1 MDSKQAAAVT
11 STVESDSTMTRRRLK
26 EAGFGDEQVQ
36 ALVDVTGAE
45 RRALS
50 ADMAGLKASE
60 ERVKSEIA
68 LLRADSGAFRTEMRG
83 EIAGVHTR
91 IDGVRDEVNARFDGV
106 REEMNARFD
115 GVREEMN
122 AKFERVDAR
131 FDGVREEMNA
141 RFVGARDEMNAKFE
155 RVDAKFDGLDSRLKL
170 VVWFVGVGVTVYVG
184 TTVSLVMIL
193 FRNAPV

>member
-1 MDSKQAAAVT
+1 MQEATGV
-11 STVESDSTMTRRRLK
+11 VESDNAMTRRRLK

-68 LLRADSGAFRTEMRG
+68 LLRTESGAFRTEMRG
-83 EIAGVHTR
+83 ELAAVHTR
-91 IDGVRDEVNARFDGV
+91 IDGLRNEVNARFDGV
-106 REEMNARFD
+106 RDEMNAR
-115 GVREEMN
+115 
-122 AKFERVDAR
+122 
-131 FDGVREEMNA
+131 
-141 RFVGARDEMNAKFE
+141 FE

-170 VVWFVGVGVTVYVG
+170 ILWFMGVGVTLCAG

-193 FRNAPV
+193 FRDAPV

>member
-1 MDSKQAAAVT
+1 
-11 STVESDSTMTRRRLK
+11 MTRRRLK

-36 ALVDVTGAE
+36 ALVDVTGAD

-50 ADMAGLKASE
+50 ADMAGLKASG

-68 LLRADSGAFRTEMRG
+68 FLRTESGAFRTEVRG

-91 IDGVRDEVNARFDGV
+91 IDGLRDEVNARFDGV
-106 REEMNARFD
+106 RDEMNARFEKVDVRFDGFRDEMNARFD
-115 GVREEMN
+115 G
-122 AKFERVDAR
+122 F
-131 FDGVREEMNA
+131 
-141 RFVGARDEMNAKFE
+141 
-155 RVDAKFDGLDSRLKL
+155 DSRLKL
-170 VVWFVGVGVTVYVG
+170 IVWFVGVGVTVYVG

>member
-1 MDSKQAAAVT
+1 MQETAV
-11 STVESDSTMTRRRLK
+11 VESDNAMTRRRLK

-45 RRALS
+45 RRALG
-50 ADMAGLKASE
+50 ADMAGLEASE

-91 IDGVRDEVNARFDGV
+91 IDGLRA
-106 REEMNARFD
+106 EMNARFA
-115 GVREEMN
+115 GV
-122 AKFERVDAR
+122 
-131 FDGVREEMNA
+131 
-141 RFVGARDEMNAKFE
+141 RDEMNARFE

>member
-1 MDSKQAAAVT
+1 
-11 STVESDSTMTRRRLK
+11 MTRRRLK

-91 IDGVRDEVNARFDGV
+91 IDGLRDEVNARFDGV
-106 REEMNARFD
+106 RDEMNARFD

-122 AKFERVDAR
+122 ARFERVDAR

-141 RFVGARDEMNAKFE
+141 RFAG
-155 RVDAKFDGLDSRLKL
+155 VDRQLK
-170 VVWFVGVGVTVYVG
+170 VVMWFLGVGLTLYAG

-193 FRNAPV
+193 FRDAPV

>member
-1 MDSKQAAAVT
+1 MQETAAV
-11 STVESDSTMTRRRLK
+11 VESDNAMTRRRLK

-50 ADMAGLKASE
+50 ADMAGLKASG

-91 IDGVRDEVNARFDGV
+91 IDGLRAEMNARFAGV
-106 REEMNARFD
+106 RDEMNARFD
-115 GVREEMN
+115 G
-122 AKFERVDAR
+122 
-131 FDGVREEMNA
+131 
-141 RFVGARDEMNAKFE
+141 ARDEMNARFE

-170 VVWFVGVGVTVYVG
+170 IVWFVGVGVTVYVG

>member
-1 MDSKQAAAVT
+1 MQEATGV
-11 STVESDSTMTRRRLK
+11 VESDNAMTRRRLK

-68 LLRADSGAFRTEMRG
+68 LLRTESGAFRTEMRG
-83 EIAGVHTR
+83 ELAAVHTR
-91 IDGVRDEVNARFDGV
+91 IDGLRNEVNARFDGV
-106 REEMNARFD
+106 RDEMNAR
-115 GVREEMN
+115 
-122 AKFERVDAR
+122 
-131 FDGVREEMNA
+131 
-141 RFVGARDEMNAKFE
+141 FE

-170 VVWFVGVGVTVYVG
+170 ILWFMGVGVTLYAG

-193 FRNAPV
+193 FRDAPV

>member
-1 MDSKQAAAVT
+1 
-11 STVESDSTMTRRRLK
+11 MTRRRLK

-50 ADMAGLKASE
+50 ADMAGLKASG
-60 ERVKSEIA
+60 ERVESEIA
-68 LLRADSGAFRTEMRG
+68 LLRTESGAFRAEMRG
-83 EIAGVHTR
+83 EIAGVHAR
-91 IDGVRDEVNARFDGV
+91 IDGLRDEVNARFDGV
-106 REEMNARFD
+106 RDEMNAKFNGFRDEMNARFEKVDVRFAGFRDEMNARFD
-115 GVREEMN
+115 G
-122 AKFERVDAR
+122 
-131 FDGVREEMNA
+131 
-141 RFVGARDEMNAKFE
+141 ARDEMNARFE

-170 VVWFVGVGVTVYVG
+170 IVWFVGVGVTVYVG

>member
-1 MDSKQAAAVT
+1 
-11 STVESDSTMTRRRLK
+11 MTRRRLK

-36 ALVDVTGAE
+36 ALVDVTGAD

-50 ADMAGLKASE
+50 ADMAGLKASG

-68 LLRADSGAFRTEMRG
+68 LLRTEVRS

-91 IDGVRDEVNARFDGV
+91 IDGLRDEMNARFEKVDVRFDGF
-106 REEMNARFD
+106 RDEMNARFD
-115 GVREEMN
+115 G
-122 AKFERVDAR
+122 F
-131 FDGVREEMNA
+131 
-141 RFVGARDEMNAKFE
+141 
-155 RVDAKFDGLDSRLKL
+155 DSRLKL

>member
-1 MDSKQAAAVT
+1 MQEATGV
-11 STVESDSTMTRRRLK
+11 VESDNAMTRRRLK

-60 ERVKSEIA
+60 ERVKGEIA
-68 LLRADSGAFRTEMRG
+68 LLRTESGAFRTEMRG
-83 EIAGVHTR
+83 DLAAVHTR
-91 IDGVRDEVNARFDGV
+91 IDGLRNEVNARFDGV
-106 REEMNARFD
+106 RDEMNAR
-115 GVREEMN
+115 
-122 AKFERVDAR
+122 
-131 FDGVREEMNA
+131 
-141 RFVGARDEMNAKFE
+141 FE

-170 VVWFVGVGVTVYVG
+170 ILWFMGVGVTLYAG

-193 FRNAPV
+193 FRDAPV

>member
-1 MDSKQAAAVT
+1 MQEPAGV
-11 STVESDSTMTRRRLK
+11 VESNNAMTRRRLK

-60 ERVKSEIA
+60 ERVKGEIA
-68 LLRADSGAFRTEMRG
+68 LLRTESGAFHTEMRG
-83 EIAGVHTR
+83 ELAAVHTR
-91 IDGVRDEVNARFDGV
+91 IDGLRNEVNARFDGV
-106 REEMNARFD
+106 RDEMNAR
-115 GVREEMN
+115 
-122 AKFERVDAR
+122 
-131 FDGVREEMNA
+131 
-141 RFVGARDEMNAKFE
+141 FE

-170 VVWFVGVGVTVYVG
+170 ILWFMGVGVTLYAG

-193 FRNAPV
+193 FRDAPV

>member
-1 MDSKQAAAVT
+1 MRERAV
-11 STVESDSTMTRRRLK
+11 VESGSTMTRRRLE

-45 RRALS
+45 RRALG
-50 ADMAGLKASE
+50 ADMAGLKTSV

-68 LLRADSGAFRTEMRG
+68 LLGTESGGFRTEMRS

-91 IDGVRDEVNARFDGV
+91 IDGFRDEVNARFDGV
-106 REEMNARFD
+106 RDEMNAR
-115 GVREEMN
+115 
-122 AKFERVDAR
+122 FERVDAR
-131 FDGVREEMNA
+131 FDGVRDEMNA
-141 RFVGARDEMNAKFE
+141 RFE
-155 RVDAKFDGLDSRLKL
+155 RVDARFDGVQNEMNARFAGVDRQLK
-170 VVWFVGVGVTVYVG
+170 VVLWFLGVGLTLYTG

>member
-1 MDSKQAAAVT
+1 MQEATGV
-11 STVESDSTMTRRRLK
+11 VESDNAMTRRRLK

-68 LLRADSGAFRTEMRG
+68 LLRTESGAFRTEMRG
-83 EIAGVHTR
+83 EISLLRTEAGAFRTEMRGEIAAVHTR
-91 IDGVRDEVNARFDGV
+91 IDGLRDAVNARFDGV
-106 REEMNARFD
+106 RDEMNAR
-115 GVREEMN
+115 
-122 AKFERVDAR
+122 
-131 FDGVREEMNA
+131 
-141 RFVGARDEMNAKFE
+141 FE

-170 VVWFVGVGVTVYVG
+170 ILWFMGVGVTLYAG

-193 FRNAPV
+193 FRDAPV

>member
-1 MDSKQAAAVT
+1 MQEATGV
-11 STVESDSTMTRRRLK
+11 VESDDAMTRRRLK

-68 LLRADSGAFRTEMRG
+68 LLRTESGAFRTEMRG
-83 EIAGVHTR
+83 ELAAVHTR
-91 IDGVRDEVNARFDGV
+91 IDGLRNEVNARFDGV
-106 REEMNARFD
+106 RDEMNAR
-115 GVREEMN
+115 
-122 AKFERVDAR
+122 
-131 FDGVREEMNA
+131 
-141 RFVGARDEMNAKFE
+141 FE

-170 VVWFVGVGVTVYVG
+170 ILWFMGVGVTLYAG

-193 FRNAPV
+193 FRDAPV

>member
-1 MDSKQAAAVT
+1 MQETAV
-11 STVESDSTMTRRRLK
+11 VESDNAMTRRRLK

-45 RRALS
+45 RRALG

-91 IDGVRDEVNARFDGV
+91 IDGLRA
-106 REEMNARFD
+106 EMNARFA
-115 GVREEMN
+115 GV
-122 AKFERVDAR
+122 
-131 FDGVREEMNA
+131 
-141 RFVGARDEMNAKFE
+141 RDEMNARFE

-170 VVWFVGVGVTVYVG
+170 IVWFVGVGVTVYVG

>member
-1 MDSKQAAAVT
+1 MQETAV
-11 STVESDSTMTRRRLK
+11 VESDSTMTRRRLK

-36 ALVDVTGAE
+36 ALVEVTGAE
-45 RRALS
+45 RRARS
-50 ADMAGLKASE
+50 ADMAGLKASV

-68 LLRADSGAFRTEMRG
+68 LLRTESGSFRNEMRS
-83 EIAGVHTR
+83 EIAAVHTR
-91 IDGVRDEVNARFDGV
+91 IDGLRDEVGARFARVDARFDGVRDEMNARVDGV

-122 AKFERVDAR
+122 AR
-131 FDGVREEMNA
+131 FDRI
-141 RFVGARDEMNAKFE
+141 DAKF
-155 RVDAKFDGLDSRLKL
+155 DAKFDGLDSRLKL
-170 VVWFVGVGVTVYVG
+170 MLWFMGVGVTFYTA